1 MRGIIAGDYCMY
13 SHEAGTNQGSERL
26 GNMPSTT
33 DNETKWKTETQIG
46 LTLEWLNDYASLSLA
61 NISWNNWP

>member
-33 DNETKWKTETQIG
+33 DNETK
-46 LTLEWLNDYASLSLA
+46 
-61 NISWNNWP
+61 